1 MKVGVIK
8 VVSILFSIKYFTSS
22 SGFLVSSIDITCI
35 VKLKNARQLW
45 YWEGAA
51 SLLQLAK
58 EGTTKPKE
66 CKFTV
71 TVDEIT
77 ICDVCEIIPCSEEA
91 IKSINSV
98 TEWREE

>member
-1 MKVGVIK
+1 MEKKVILRAPKAGVFYGEMEK
-8 VVSILFSIKYFTSS
+8 D
-22 SGFLVSSIDITCI
+22 IDVTCI
-35 VKLKNARQLW
+35 VNLKNARQLW

-98 TEWREE
+98 PEWREE